1 MSCGYTTQLI
11 GRDTSCHSSHVSLR
25 QQLRT
30 GGCTGDTQALGTLRH
45 WGILRHWGHSGTGD
59 TQALGQHSGTG
70 PTLRHWGI
78 LRHLGHSGTEGHS
91 GTGDTVTHC
100 NY

>member
-1 MSCGYTTQLI
+1 MSCGCTTQLI

-45 WGILRHWGHSGTGD
+45 WG
-59 TQALGQHSGTG
+59 HSGTG
-70 PTLRHWGI
+70 PTLRHWANTQALGDTQAFGT
-78 LRHLGHSGTEGHS
+78 LRH
-91 GTGDTVTHC
+91 
-100 NY
+100 

>member
-30 GGCTGDTQALGTLRH
+30 GGCTGDSQALGTLRHWGHSGTGGYSGTGDTQALGTLRH
-45 WGILRHWGHSGTGD
+45 WAN

-70 PTLRHWGI
+70 DTQAFGTLRH
-78 LRHLGHSGTEGHS
+78 
-91 GTGDTVTHC
+91 
-100 NY
+100 